1 MRNFVLKNAIF
12 FFSAEN
18 AFNTFQSVAASLSG
32 SGYDFYHPPRRNK
45 SMITPVHRFQTVDC
59 RNVNRP
65 NVHRPNVHRSN
76 HHHHHHVQGEGFH
89 STKPI
94 EGLNYQNNFILM
106 YSFVEKLSIAQN
118 ISIIRHCTRVM
129 KFRHTLR

>member
-1 MRNFVLKNAIF
+1 MRIF

-76 HHHHHHVQGEGFH
+76 HHHHHHLQGKGLH
-89 STKPI
+89 STKPTI
-94 EGLNYQNNFILM
+94 GLNYQYVFLLNFCF
-106 YSFVEKLSIAQN
+106 SDGKLSTLYRTSA
-118 ISIIRHCTRVM
+118 SYYTTRAS
-129 KFRHTLR
+129 